1 MRQEGAQ
8 MSVQNK
14 ILTQKDTEGYA
25 RLTAPQHSKSSHF
38 SEHRKIEGYFENRD
52 VPDFMGSDRLLR
64 LDTVYGTIQLGYN
77 PQRGQSF
84 LFANIKT
91 SILDTAPSRHQRE
104 LKEYQMMR
112 ERKTGTQNLA
122 YTAKRRGGSV
132 VILYKMENQ
141 PWTRRSI
148 APYLRKVNMEALQK
162 TMPFLDRR
170 AELGDRER
178 AQDEQKSLRQALADK
193 MAEGKFGEMAEDRA
207 RQTALAARQNE
218 LNALIYRKDTQERLF
233 FRRLN
238 LAFDLQKQEMFA
250 YYRDRRL
257 KGGVAAKADA
267 SPPEPLKGE
276 EEDE

>member
-25 RLTAPQHSKSSHF
+25 RLTAPQHIKSSHF
-38 SEHRKIEGYFENRD
+38 SEHRKIEGYFENRE
-52 VPDFMGSDRLLR
+52 VPDFMGSDRLLK
-64 LDTVYGTIQLGYN
+64 LDTAYGTIQLGYN
-77 PQRGQSF
+77 PQKGQSF

-122 YTAKRRGGSV
+122 YTAKRRGGSA

-141 PWTRRSI
+141 PWTRRSV
-148 APYLRKVNMEALQK
+148 APYLRRVNMETLQK
-162 TMPFLDRR
+162 TMPFMDRS

-178 AQDEQKSLRQALADK
+178 ARDEQKSLQQELTGK
-193 MAEGKFGEMAEDRA
+193 MAAGKFSEMAEDRA
-207 RQTALAARQNE
+207 RQTALTARQNE

-233 FRRLN
+233 FRKLN

-250 YYRDRRL
+250 YYCDRRL
-257 KGGVAAKADA
+257 KGGAAAKADV
-267 SPPEPLKGE
+267 SPQEPAKGG